1 LHLRRGHIM
10 LIAGGSMVVIGF
22 SMLGYYGM
30 QFVNSIQQDEKLRV
44 EPRGSLEIKQNINA
58 SQGAYVV
65 IFPDFEG
72 RPTVTIK
79 DPSAHPIIERA
90 IDPPIV
96 LESFAVVEP
105 GVYTLSISNPTDQV
119 LEPFIVLGDQETVL
133 SQGIDFSATMT
144 ALAFTSLL
152 GIGVA
157 VAMAGAV
164 ITVLDRRRISKM
176 KQFGDTSD
184 LV

>member
-1 LHLRRGHIM
+1 M
-10 LIAGGSMVVIGF
+10 LIAGGAMVLIGF
-22 SMLGYYGM
+22 SMLVFHGM
-30 QFVNSIQQDEKLRV
+30 QFVNSIQEEQKLRV
-44 EPRGSLEIKQNINA
+44 EPGGSVQMQQNINA

-65 IFPDFEG
+65 VFPDFEG

-79 DPSAHPIIERA
+79 DPSGHLVIERT
-90 IDPPIV
+90 IEPPIV
-96 LESFAVVEP
+96 LQPFDVAQP
-105 GVYTLSISNPTDQV
+105 GVYTLVISNPTDQV
-119 LEPFIVLGDQETVL
+119 FEPFVVLGDQETVL
-133 SQGIDFSATMT
+133 SQGIDISATAT

-152 GIGVA
+152 GVGVA
-157 VAMAGAV
+157 VAVAGAV

>member
-1 LHLRRGHIM
+1 M
-10 LIAGGSMVVIGF
+10 LIAGGAMVAISF
-22 SMLGYYGM
+22 SMLGYYGL

-44 EPRGSLEIKQNINA
+44 EPGGLLEIKQNINA

-65 IFPDFEG
+65 AFPDFEG
-72 RPTVTIK
+72 RPVVTIK
-79 DPSAHPIIERA
+79 DPDGQIVIERT

-96 LESFAVVEP
+96 IEPFKVEQP
-105 GVYTLSISNPTDQV
+105 GVYTLDLSNPTDQV
-119 LEPFIVLGDQETVL
+119 LEATVVLGDQETVL
-133 SQGIDFSATMT
+133 SLGINLSSAVT

-152 GIGVA
+152 GIGVGVA
-157 VAMAGAV
+157 VAIAGAV
-164 ITVLDRRRISKM
+164 ITVLDKRRINKM